1 MFLFS
6 SGAQA
11 ATGVGKV
18 TKAVIEND
26 YSMVFGEWGYMISG
40 LIVTGLILFA
50 VMSRIIRKYNVFKST
65 KSVKEKDETGNEV
78 EWIIAHFKG
87 LEKKYIDLARQ
98 LKEGMPPDPMEHLAN
113 LDEKYIKIVRHL
125 SSYTDHLDQESP
137 LHKALKGYRVR
148 LEGLHD
154 DVADVYTVYY
164 DMVWTENQ
172 NNISEDKE
180 VVYEET
186 YKSMHEKANE
196 IWAKW
201 QASEGERR
209 KDLLS
214 LIGLSLNGIK
224 GKGKIRAEVDER
236 RNWARNEFILRIG
249 NVTGNFQNAFKIE
262 LSSKALVA
270 AGKDEEETIVSS
282 LEGWDVISRIEG
294 KWKQRGARDIYNEVM
309 ATESVYLPESE
320 YRSDNDAFYGTW
332 RAHDLSD
339 LFLEDENSRP
349 IIENVILEDC
359 RNLREK
365 IISGGTIFSRES
377 ESAVGVNFLSRN
389 ARGIISTAVVLLIF
403 LAAGWMFTS
412 ARNAFEKYVS
422 FETIPAAGDDAAHK
436 GERAPP
442 SEAEEDQPT
451 IAEQISE
458 LTRALNDILGETD
471 ISDQNTYSSEGV
483 VRINEIKNKLKEL
496 EEEHVVLY
504 GAIKTV
510 QDKAESWKYA
520 SGHID
525 GMQGLQALSSEREP
539 VIGPGFQSLN
549 MPSIPGYWG
558 TMDESLGGKMPMCST
573 ETDIVKEDK
582 DMGVPVI
589 GFITVNP

>member
-1 MFLFS
+1 MI
-6 SGAQA
+6 
-11 ATGVGKV
+11 ATSLDEGYTRKQEALDKIVELKN
-18 TKAVIEND
+18 TREEEIVIQKQIEALKKD
-26 YSMVFGEWGYMISG
+26 VE
-40 LIVTGLILFA
+40 TGSKRGTLTAKIKLL
-50 VMSRIIRKYNVFKST
+50 KST
-65 KSVKEKDETGNEV
+65 K
-78 EWIIAHFKG
+78 IR
-87 LEKKYIDLARQ
+87 DLF
-98 LKEGMPPDPMEHLAN
+98 LKLAN
-113 LDEKYIKIVRHL
+113 VRRL
-125 SSYTDHLDQESP
+125 TDQEIE
-137 LHKALKGYRVR
+137 LEIKR
-148 LEGLHD
+148 LEELASSL
-154 DVADVYTVYY
+154 DVSIIIY
-164 DMVWTENQ
+164 
-172 NNISEDKE
+172 SEVLQYLQE
-180 VVYEET
+180 
-186 YKSMHEKANE
+186 
-196 IWAKW
+196 
-201 QASEGERR
+201 
-209 KDLLS
+209 
-214 LIGLSLNGIK
+214 LIGLGWK
-224 GKGKIRAEVDER
+224 EVDER

-471 ISDQNTYSSEGV
+471 ISDQNIYSSEVV